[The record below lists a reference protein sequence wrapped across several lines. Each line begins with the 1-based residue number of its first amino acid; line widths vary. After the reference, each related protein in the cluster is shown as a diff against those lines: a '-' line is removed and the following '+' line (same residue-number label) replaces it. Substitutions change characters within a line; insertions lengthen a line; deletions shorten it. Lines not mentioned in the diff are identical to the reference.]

1 MVGMARFPNTSTRCI
16 DVIFLAAFLRCDTDQ
31 PFLVSRFSDCM
42 VMGKFR
48 PSDPRCVLPS
58 ATQESTM
65 AGRGRAKA
73 ELVLDERSKL
83 GASGQEPAAFTY
95 RAHVRERTIESR

>member
-16 DVIFLAAFLRCDTDQ
+16 DVIFLAAFLRCDRDQ
-31 PFLVSRFSDCM
+31 PFLVSRFSDFM
-42 VMGKFR
+42 VMWKFR

-73 ELVLDERSKL
+73 ELVLDERVSVKV
-83 GASGQEPAAFTY
+83 GRIGPRASGV
-95 RAHVRERTIESR
+95 HVSCSRPRTDH